1 MGEHGMSTM
10 TGTAL
15 REAINRLH
23 VAGLD
28 SSYDDILLAT
38 DAEGMDASKIGAC
51 PSYDY
56 RSQEWRGSSD
66 HAHMVSNDAASPLL
80 FCGADVT
87 TCTGGAL

>member
-1 MGEHGMSTM
+1 MSTM

-15 REAINRLH
+15 RETISRLH
-23 VAGLD
+23 GGGLD
-28 SSYDDILLAT
+28 SRYDDILLAT
-38 DAEGMDASKIGAC
+38 DAEGVDAISLGAC

-56 RSQEWRGSSD
+56 WSQEWRDGSD
-66 HAHMVSNDAASPLL
+66 HAHMVSNDPTARLL